1 MKKSLRVISL
11 VLSIV
16 MIMGCMSVMGYARS
30 EYRGNDAAVLNSL
43 KYSYDDVD
51 SAVYT
56 TEQYATMALDALDR
70 LLNEANLSVY
80 IYIGTLD
87 LKSVT
92 GTVNSVKS
100 VWGAASSLKRL
111 LGDAKDLDLS
121 AIDNTSRE
129 TESDLQVIYDVLNL
143 VGDLAPIAQ
152 KYVNGSLSLGMLDSV
167 IADYKFNVREL
178 VFGLLCQLTD
188 MGVDEDYDYFE
199 SKTIP
204 ARYDNTKPENAGV
217 DVTMRFLQDLINNL
231 VLGEWKQLDDL
242 FYTAN
247 NKTSWVVYDE
257 YLFHDGSATGAAVTG
272 AMDTATYDYYG
283 WVHPDRWVTFG
294 LGDAIRVPSGAAA
307 PAPSYSKVDLSELG
321 SVYDMVESLLLQAYN
336 GIAVPV
342 LNRITANWLREKCGY
357 TFDEKYTEVYLKD
370 ENGNTRY
377 DEDGEPVLNP
387 DYDYL
392 YKGVAPAG
400 GVDPSDKIFKIFDVD
415 NLQVPYATV
424 NNGETFIQALNRNA
438 VNFVDKVIKYTS
450 KSTSGSTTTYTWV
463 DSDNANINYT
473 LALTTGANHPNL
485 LNNIVNVLKFLLK
498 VTEDEFFDVGII
510 NRGEMKTAAEIEDM
524 GYQEVLAYV
533 VRSVINANVD
543 YMYIPD
549 NAETR
554 TLAGAGFEA
563 VLQLAY
569 QDIPQFTYTRPSRA
583 SYGNNISGY
592 TFDIVN
598 KALAILMDVAAY
610 NINANLDTEY
620 ERKTTGYATTN
631 NGSQNKTGLLSYLG
645 DSHTYGSMISALA
658 AWGVTTWAS
667 TTVGNSNTYQCLL
680 NLDLNSDNYGGDY
693 SNLTETMVWQDLDAI
708 LDSIIP
714 IKGTDAWIYQGISNS
729 NPVSKTFIFDYLVY
743 PILNGDWQNIYN
755 IFERNTSGVLATD
768 SIEKVLIDTLR
779 NIFNVLFPNVFDASV
794 EKIDDVL
801 DNNLLGTMVY
811 DLLKTLAAD
820 GSVTGATNTTETIYA
835 RGKIIAG
842 VALPIVCTALGLNSK
857 QEFGELENFIPS
869 IIIPDN
875 NGKYVFQIYNG
886 SSGVNTSYRD
896 QHSDTFERVVDQLF
910 TYEIQTAQCEV
921 ISGGSGNKTL
931 SGASNGTKIG
941 DQAVDI
947 TLSGLTAGQT
957 LAITFTYK
965 VLGETGTPLKTG
977 NNDTILSS
985 TKYCY
990 VASESTSKGDGEAIA
1005 ETTIG
1010 GKTFK
1015 YAPNIYLGSGKGL
1028 GSVDGL
1034 SLEIKDNTTAGTATI
1049 TGVSLS
1055 GPNTAWLGMETK
1067 PSEISATLSGEE
1079 GTYVLYPFAADT
1091 DHFRRTEYEYAKDAD
1106 GKDQLDDYGLK
1117 IKTAPKTEP
1126 GITNIA
1132 DGCYVA
1138 TISITAG
1145 GANGTIQVYIH
1156 LYDDYGL
1163 GSLVNNAIKAN
1174 RSTSTVNNQGST
1186 AFTNYQT
1193 ALKNAVVFLYAP
1205 DNHGYLPGSNP
1216 RNNSFEQYITVSGSA
1231 NKYHQLYKAL
1241 YTATKNLEPYE
1252 ISAGAQAL
1260 WNAVNAIQGYNYTRK
1275 SYTANGVTMWYR
1287 DYLDYDAP
1295 SYDYMGMRRYVAHT
1309 YKVVKSAISYANG
1322 LIDREFKYTYSEEDF
1337 NKLTSAE
1344 KAKAAEDFGNIE
1356 KDVISSVESAYALH
1370 RLEVAESRL
1379 IELVG
1384 STSKLNAA
1392 ITTYSGKSSSNYSA
1406 ATYNKYA
1413 AALQYASDVA
1423 DGSSNAEQIN
1433 TAMNELVKAVKGL
1446 AKGADFTDLIAKV
1459 NEVAAFLN
1467 GVGAGINPDD
1477 TPDYTTV
1484 ANQESYTE
1492 DSYLA
1497 LVKAYDNA
1505 FTAAQTQEL
1514 TENEQDK
1521 VDSLVAALDE
1531 AMNNLVEI
1539 VASDFE
1545 FILDTTYECEGF
1557 AGEIYYP
1564 TVDTE
1569 FVENFSMEEIY
1580 NEDYDYLPISGIIY
1594 GLPAYFDIDTAS
1606 EIFVVSGGDIEIIT
1620 LDDPDVV
1627 GSGSLLIV
1635 MDGNGDIQEVYLLAI
1650 RGDMNGDAD
1659 ITAND
1664 VTTIRNV
1671 VYSKPGYDYFDP
1683 ENENFVVLPAADATG
1698 DADVDLADAG
1708 LIRNMFY
1715 KNTPVDQAYG
1725 GEIEE

>member
-11 VLSIV
+11 LLSIV
-16 MIMGCMSVMGYARS
+16 LIMGCMSVMGYARS
-30 EYRGNDAAVLNSL
+30 EYRGNDSTLLHNL
-43 KYSYDDVD
+43 QDIYDDVD
-51 SAVYT
+51 SPVYT

-70 LLNEANLSVY
+70 LLNEKNLSVY

-100 VWGAASSLKRL
+100 VWNAASSLKRL

-199 SKTIP
+199 SRTIP
-204 ARYDNTKPENAGV
+204 ARYQGTGTA
-217 DVTMRFLQDLINNL
+217 MLFLQDLVNNL

-257 YLFHDGSATGAAVTG
+257 YMFHDGSASGAEVTG

-294 LGDAIRVPSGAAA
+294 LGDAIRVPNGAAA
-307 PAPSYSKVDLSELG
+307 PAPSYTKVDLSELG
-321 SVYDMVESLLLQAYN
+321 NVYDMVESLLLQAYN

-400 GVDPSDKIFKIFDVD
+400 GVDPSDRIFKIFDVD
-415 NLQVPYATV
+415 NLQVPRATV

-438 VNFVDKVIKYTS
+438 VNFVDSVIKYTN
-450 KSTSGSTTTYTWV
+450 KQVNGNTTTYTWT
-463 DSDNANINYT
+463 DSANANISYT
-473 LALTTGANHPNL
+473 LNLTTGANHPNL

-498 VTEDEFFDVGII
+498 VTEDEFFDVGIV
-510 NRGEMKTAAEIEDM
+510 NRGELKTPAEVEDM
-524 GYQEVLAYV
+524 DYQEVLAYV
-533 VRSVINANVD
+533 LRSVINANVD

-563 VLQLAY
+563 VLQLAA
-569 QDIPQFTYTRPSRA
+569 QDIPQFTYTRPQRS
-583 SYGNNISGY
+583 SYGSNISGY
-592 TFDIVN
+592 TQDIVN

-610 NINANLDTEY
+610 NINANLDAE
-620 ERKTTGYATTN
+620 KTRETSGYATTN
-631 NGSQNKTGLLSYLG
+631 NGTTNKTGLLAYLG
-645 DSHTYGSMISALA
+645 DSHAYGNTISALA

-667 TTVGNSNTYQCLL
+667 TTVGNSSTYQCLL
-680 NLDLNSDNYGGDY
+680 NLDLNSDNYGGEY
-693 SNLTETMVWQDLDAI
+693 GSLTEDMVWQDLDTI
-708 LDSIIP
+708 LNSIIP
-714 IKGTDAWIYQGISNS
+714 IKGSDAWIYQGISTS
-729 NPVSKTFIFDYLVY
+729 SLVSKTFIFDYLVY
-743 PILNGDWQNIYN
+743 PILNGNWQNIYN
-755 IFERNTSGVLATD
+755 IFERNTAGVLAHD
-768 SIEKVLIDTLR
+768 SIEKVIIDTLR
-779 NIFNVLFPNVFDASV
+779 NIFNVLFPDVFDANV
-794 EKIDDVL
+794 VTIDAVL
-801 DNNLLGTMVY
+801 DNTLLGTMVY

-820 GSVTGATNTTETIYA
+820 GSVTGATNTTKTIYG

-869 IIIPDN
+869 VIIPDN
-875 NGKYVFQIYNG
+875 TGKYTFQIYNG

-896 QHSDTFERVVDQLF
+896 QRQSFDRVVDNLF
-910 TYEIQTAQCEV
+910 TYSVVTAQCAV
-921 ISGGSGNKTL
+921 ISGGSGTKTL
-931 SGASNGTKIG
+931 SGAANGTIIG
-941 DQAVDI
+941 DQPVDI

-957 LAITFTYK
+957 LAITFTYN
-965 VLGETGTPLKTG
+965 VLDETGQPLST
-977 NNDTILSS
+977 TLSS
-985 TKYCY
+985 TRYCY

-1005 ETTIG
+1005 QTTIG

-1028 GSVDGL
+1028 GSVDGF

-1049 TGVSLS
+1049 TGVTLT
-1055 GPNTAWLGMETK
+1055 GPNTAWLGKETK
-1067 PSEISATLSGEE
+1067 PSEISATLEGQE
-1079 GTYVLYPFAADT
+1079 GTYVLYPFAANT
-1091 DHFRRTEYEYAKDAD
+1091 DSFRRTEYEYAKDED
-1106 GKDQLDDYGLK
+1106 GKDALDAYGLK
-1117 IKTAPKTEP
+1117 IKTVPKTEE
-1126 GITNIA
+1126 GVTNIG

-1138 TISITAG
+1138 NIAISAG
-1145 GANGTIQVYIH
+1145 GSTGTIQVYIH

-1163 GSLVNNAIKAN
+1163 GSLVNNCIKAN
-1174 RSTSTVNNQGST
+1174 RSTNSVNNQGTT
-1186 AFTNYQT
+1186 AFTNYRN
-1193 ALKNAVVFLYAP
+1193 ALQNAVVFQYAP
-1205 DNHGYLPGSNP
+1205 DSHGFLPGS
-1216 RNNSFEQYITVSGSA
+1216 RDNSFEQYITVTGSN

-1252 ISAGAQAL
+1252 ISAGAATL
-1260 WNAVNAIQGYNYTRK
+1260 WNAVNEIQPYNYERK

-1287 DYLDYDAP
+1287 DYLDYD
-1295 SYDYMGMRRYVAHT
+1295 SEDYVYMGMRNYVAHT
-1309 YKVVKSAISYANG
+1309 YKVVKNAINYANG
-1322 LIDREFKYTYSEEDF
+1322 LIDREYKYTYSEEDF

-1370 RLEVAESRL
+1370 RLAIAKSRL
-1379 IELVG
+1379 IDTVG
-1384 STSKLNAA
+1384 STSKLSAA
-1392 ITTYSGKSSSNYSA
+1392 ITTYSGKDSSKYSA

-1413 AALQYASDVA
+1413 SALQYATTVA
-1423 DGSSNAEQIN
+1423 DSSNNAEQIN

-1446 AKGADFTDLIAKV
+1446 AKGADFSELIAAV
-1459 NEVAAFLN
+1459 EDVESFLN
-1467 GVGAGINPDD
+1467 SVGAGINPDGS
-1477 TPDYTTV
+1477 PDYTTA

-1492 DSYLA
+1492 ESYLA
-1497 LVKAYDNA
+1497 LLRAYDNA
-1505 FTAAQTQEL
+1505 YTASKTQEL

-1521 VDSLVAALDE
+1521 VDALVAALE
-1531 AMNNLVEI
+1531 NARGELEEI
-1539 VASDFE
+1539 TASEYSFL
-1545 FILDTTYECEGF
+1545 LDDSYECYGF
-1557 AGEIYYP
+1557 NEEVYCPVVNTELIEEFDMGEIY
-1564 TVDTE
+1564 T
-1569 FVENFSMEEIY
+1569 
-1580 NEDYDYLPISGIIY
+1580 EDYDYLPLSGILY
-1594 GLPAYFDIDTAS
+1594 GIPAWCTPDDAAEFIAV
-1606 EIFVVSGGDIEIIT
+1606 EGGDVEYLT
-1620 LDDPDVV
+1620 FYDPDIL
-1627 GSGSLLIV
+1627 GSGTILIV
-1635 MDGNGDIQEVYLLAI
+1635 TDSNGDIQEVYLLAL
-1650 RGDMNGDAD
+1650 RGDMDGDAD
-1659 ITAND
+1659 LTSDD
-1664 VTTIRNV
+1664 VSVLRNV
-1671 VYSKPGYDYFDP
+1671 IYGIRGFEYDDP
-1683 ENENFVVLPAADATG
+1683 DNENFVILPACDLTG
-1698 DADVDLADAG
+1698 DYSIDLDDSA
-1708 LIRNMFY
+1708 LLRNMFVIG
-1715 KNTPVDQAYG
+1715 TPVDQAYG
-1725 GEIEE
+1725 GEVE

>member
-11 VLSIV
+11 LLSIV
-16 MIMGCMSVMGYARS
+16 MIMGCMSVIGYARS
-30 EYRGNDAAVLNSL
+30 EYRGNDATLKESL
-43 KYSYDDVD
+43 KSIYDDVD

-100 VWGAASSLKRL
+100 VWSAASSLKRL

-152 KYVNGSLSLGMLDSV
+152 KYVNGSLSVGMLDSV

-199 SKTIP
+199 SRTIP
-204 ARYDNTKPENAGV
+204 ARYQGTGTA
-217 DVTMRFLQDLINNL
+217 MIFLQDLINNL

-242 FYTAN
+242 FYTEN

-257 YLFHDGSATGAAVTG
+257 YLFHDGSAAGNEVTDPV
-272 AMDTATYDYYG
+272 DTATYDYYG

-294 LGDAIRVPSGAAA
+294 LGDAIRVPNGAAA
-307 PAPSYSKVDLSELG
+307 PDPSYTKVDLSELG
-321 SVYDMVESLLLQAYN
+321 NVYDMVESLLLQAYN

-377 DEDGEPVLNP
+377 DEDGEPILNP

-392 YKGVAPAG
+392 YQGVAPAG
-400 GVDPSDKIFKIFDVD
+400 GVDPSDRIFKIFNVD
-415 NLQVPYATV
+415 NLQVPRATV

-438 VNFVDKVIKYTS
+438 VNFVDSVIKYTS
-450 KSTSGSTTTYTWV
+450 RQVNGSTTTYTWT
-463 DSDNANINYT
+463 DSANANISYT
-473 LALTTGANHPNL
+473 LNLTTGTNHPNL

-498 VTEDEFFDVGII
+498 VTEDEFFDVGIV
-510 NRGEMKTAAEIEDM
+510 NRGELKTPAEVEDM

-554 TLAGAGFEA
+554 TLAGAAFEA

-569 QDIPQFTYTRPSRA
+569 QDIPQFTYTRPQRS
-583 SYGNNISGY
+583 SYGSNISGY
-592 TFDIVN
+592 TEDIVN

-610 NINANLDTEY
+610 NINANLDAEY
-620 ERKTTGYATTN
+620 SSPGNGYATTN

-645 DSHTYGSMISALA
+645 DTHAYGNMISALA

-667 TTVGNSNTYQCLL
+667 TTVGNSSTYQCLL
-680 NLDLNSDNYGGDY
+680 NLDLNSDNYGGAY
-693 SNLTETMVWQDLDAI
+693 ANLTEDMVWQDLDTI
-708 LDSIIP
+708 LNSIIP
-714 IKGTDAWIYQGISNS
+714 IKGSDAWIYQDISTS
-729 NPVSKTFIFDYLVY
+729 SLVSKTFIFDYLVY
-743 PILNGDWQNIYN
+743 PILNGNWQNIYN
-755 IFERNTSGVLATD
+755 IFERNTGGILAHD
-768 SIEKVLIDTLR
+768 SIEKVIIDTLR
-779 NIFNVLFPNVFDASV
+779 NIFNVLFPNVFDADV
-794 EKIDDVL
+794 VTIDAVL
-801 DNNLLGTMVY
+801 DNTLLGTMVY

-820 GSVTGATNTTETIYA
+820 GSVTGATNTTKTIYG

-875 NGKYVFQIYNG
+875 TGKYTFQIYNG

-896 QHSDTFERVVDQLF
+896 QDNSFARVVDNLF
-910 TYEIQTAQCEV
+910 TYQIVTAQCAV

-931 SGASNGTKIG
+931 SGASNGTIIA
-941 DQAVDI
+941 DQPVDI

-957 LAITFTYK
+957 LAITFTYQ
-965 VLGETGTPLKTG
+965 VLDETGQSLGTA
-977 NNDTILSS
+977 LSS
-985 TKYCY
+985 TRYCY
-990 VASESTSKGDGEAIA
+990 VASDATSKGDGEAIA
-1005 ETTIG
+1005 QTTIG

-1015 YAPNIYLGSGKGL
+1015 YSPNIYLGSGSGL
-1028 GSVDGL
+1028 GSVDSF

-1049 TGVSLS
+1049 TGVTLT
-1055 GPNTAWLGMETK
+1055 GPNTAWLGLETK

-1079 GTYVLYPFAADT
+1079 GTYVLYPFAANT
-1091 DHFRRTEYEYAKDAD
+1091 DSFRRTEYEYAKDEN
-1106 GKDQLDDYGLK
+1106 GKDELDAYGLR
-1117 IKTAPKTEP
+1117 IKTAPKTEA
-1126 GITNIA
+1126 GITNIG
-1132 DGCYVA
+1132 DGCYIA
-1138 TISITAG
+1138 NIAISAG
-1145 GANGTIQVYIH
+1145 GTTGTIQVYIH

-1163 GSLVNNAIKAN
+1163 GSLVNNCIKAN
-1174 RSTSTVNNQGST
+1174 RSTSSVNNQGST
-1186 AFTNYQT
+1186 AFTNYRN
-1193 ALKNAVVFLYAP
+1193 ALQNAVVFLYAP
-1205 DNHGYLPGSNP
+1205 DSHGFMPGS
-1216 RNNSFEQYITVSGSA
+1216 RDNSFEQYITVTGSA

-1252 ISAGAQAL
+1252 ISAGASAL
-1260 WNAVNAIQGYNYTRK
+1260 WSAVNNIQPYNYERK

-1287 DYLDYDAP
+1287 DYLDYDSAD
-1295 SYDYMGMRRYVAHT
+1295 YVYMGMRNYVAHT
-1309 YKVVKSAISYANG
+1309 YKVVKNAINYANG
-1322 LIDREFKYTYSEEDF
+1322 LIDREYKYTYSEEDF

-1356 KDVISSVESAYALH
+1356 PDVISSVESAYALH
-1370 RLEVAESRL
+1370 RLSVAEARL
-1379 IELVG
+1379 IETVG
-1384 STSKLNAA
+1384 STSKLSDA
-1392 ITTYSGKSSSNYSA
+1392 ITTYSGKDSSKYSA

-1413 AALQYASDVA
+1413 SALQYASDVA
-1423 DGSSNAEQIN
+1423 DNSSNAEQIN

-1459 NEVAAFLN
+1459 REIAAFLN
-1467 GVGAGINPDD
+1467 TCGAGINPDD
-1477 TPDYTTV
+1477 SPDYTTA
-1484 ANQESYTE
+1484 ANQEKYTE
-1492 DSYLA
+1492 ASYLA
-1497 LVKAYDNA
+1497 LLRAYDEA
-1505 FTAAQTQEL
+1505 FTATQTQEL

-1521 VDSLVAALDE
+1521 VDSLIAALDN
-1531 AMNNLVEI
+1531 AKNNLEEI
-1539 VASDFE
+1539 TASAYAFV
-1545 FILDTTYECEGF
+1545 LDDTYECGGF
-1557 AGEIYYP
+1557 NDEVYSP
-1564 TVDTE
+1564 TTSTDIMD
-1569 FVENFSMEEIY
+1569 NYGMEEVY
-1580 NEDYDYLPISGIIY
+1580 TEDFDYVPISGIIY
-1594 GLPAYFDIDTAS
+1594 GIPAWCDIDTAY
-1606 EIFVVSGGDIEIIT
+1606 EFITVEGGEVYFIPVYEDPDLVGSGTVAILTDTDGNIQEAYILALRGDMDGDTELTSDDVAILRNVAYGIRGYEY
-1620 LDDPDVV
+1620 DDPDNPNYV
-1627 GSGSLLIV
+1627 I
-1635 MDGNGDIQEVYLLAI
+1635 
-1650 RGDMNGDAD
+1650 
-1659 ITAND
+1659 
-1664 VTTIRNV
+1664 
-1671 VYSKPGYDYFDP
+1671 
-1683 ENENFVVLPAADATG
+1683 LPAADTTG
-1698 DADVDLADAG
+1698 DGVIDTEDAA
-1708 LIRNMFY
+1708 LVRNMFY
-1715 KNTPVDQAYG
+1715 IFTPVDQANG
-1725 GEIEE
+1725 GEVEE